1 MLIVFGDG
9 AGGVLLFTY
18 LLVYGTVTY
27 GTTVQNAIAKQRLN
41 DLVALLPQVFYY
53 CYYSYL
59 ILLSYLDSQLYSCI
73 TDHKKKYL
81 LNIDLY
87 IAYSYIML

>member
-1 MLIVFGDG
+1 LFIVFGDG

-18 LLVYGTVTY
+18 LLVFGTVTY

-53 CYYSYL
+53 S
-59 ILLSYLDSQLYSCI
+59 
-73 TDHKKKYL
+73 
-81 LNIDLY
+81 
-87 IAYSYIML
+87 